1 MYFNCAANVM
11 LKQERHVRHEGL
23 DLFSCKEFISKRWLW
38 CLKVKPFQV
47 SNFRFIAAL
56 KLNIVFLADIG
67 TWTSIDSQCKNCAY
81 SFFSCFCFWRV
92 WMAHL
97 TSPNLTWIRRSF
109 AAASITKRFTVKQSD
124 VFPHPPEVSQQCNG
138 TLLQSQA
145 GKTNGQQIQQWV
157 RCITLCTIIYTQTDK
172 HNRAWLS
179 SSAHNHATSQ
189 HTTPIQDK
197 HTNTLGQ
204 PTSDAQHNFRAPHF
218 FLQR

>member
-1 MYFNCAANVM
+1 MTV
-11 LKQERHVRHEGL
+11 VSEG
-23 DLFSCKEFISKRWLW
+23 KTIY
-38 CLKVKPFQV
+38 
-47 SNFRFIAAL
+47 FRFIAAL

-124 VFPHPPEVSQQCNG
+124 VFPHPPEVCQQCNG

-218 FLQR
+218 FLQREPRKRQDQLTPADTLGRTSRRTTKTTDRPTN